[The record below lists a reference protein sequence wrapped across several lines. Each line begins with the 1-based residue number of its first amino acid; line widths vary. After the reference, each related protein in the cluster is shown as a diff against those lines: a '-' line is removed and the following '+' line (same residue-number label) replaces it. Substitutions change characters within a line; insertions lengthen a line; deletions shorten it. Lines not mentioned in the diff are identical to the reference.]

1 MRVYISGKIT
11 GDNYAEVVEKF
22 ADAEA
27 QISDL
32 QYFPINPIKNGL
44 PPIATWDEHMVKDI
58 ELLLT
63 CDAIYMLT
71 DWEESKGARIEHFI
85 AAEKG
90 MELWYQPIFMNY
102 KRFKS

>member
-1 MRVYISGKIT
+1 MYISGKIT

-71 DWEESKGARIEHFI
+71 DWKNPGSPHRTFHSSRERDGALVSTQFY
-85 AAEKG
+85 
-90 MELWYQPIFMNY
+90 EL
-102 KRFKS
+102 